1 MKNKMKKI
9 FNITLLLLIWTIIMW
24 VVIKQFKEST
34 IKEQKTEYE
43 TQNLSSNYNEI
54 VIENN
59 ITKQINKE
67 YEKEEVIT
75 KYKGYDVIAKMEV
88 PKIKLKTYILKNC
101 TKESLNKAVAKFWG
115 GNPNEEGNLC
125 VAGHN
130 APRNSNMFYKLKQLK
145 IGDEFTISDNTVG
158 IVKYEIYDIYS
169 VLPNDVSCISQV
181 TKGKKEVTLITCTDS
196 SKKRFIVKATEKI

>member
-1 MKNKMKKI
+1 MKNKMKRI
-9 FNITLLLLIWTIIMW
+9 FNITLLALIWVIIMW
-24 VVIKQFKEST
+24 LVMKQFKEST
-34 IKEQKTEYE
+34 IENRQTEYE
-43 TQNLSSNYNEI
+43 TQNLSSNYNEA

-59 ITKQINKE
+59 IENQINKE

-88 PKIKLKTYILKNC
+88 PKIKLKTYILKQC
-101 TKESLNKAVAKFWG
+101 TNESLNKAVAKFWG
-115 GNPNEEGNLC
+115 GNPNEVGNLC

-158 IVKYEIYDIYS
+158 KVEYEIYDIYT
-169 VLPNDVSCISQV
+169 VLPNDVSCISQN
-181 TKGKKEVTLITCTDS
+181 TQGKKEVTLITCTNS
-196 SKKRFIVKATEKI
+196 STKRFIVKAMEKM